1 MSRDWASNTATR
13 PIKRFHSLPEADGRG
28 PVKHSRPMPTKHRR
42 HTRPCCTAGSPM
54 CGLYRKGA
62 ASPGTQWSAGDND
75 EGHTRAK
82 RDRMSAADA
91 ERPQRVA
98 KQARMQPSQTT
109 TSQRRK
115 RKAQTRVQRQPT
127 WKLRPARLLVH
138 PLLLQNKLALLVLLR
153 FLVGLQVFP
162 PNNLVANNAHNV
174 RDCMHAR

>member
-1 MSRDWASNTATR
+1 
-13 PIKRFHSLPEADGRG
+13 
-28 PVKHSRPMPTKHRR
+28 
-42 HTRPCCTAGSPM
+42 M

-98 KQARMQPSQTT
+98 KQARMHPNQPT

-115 RKAQTRVQRQPT
+115 RK
-127 WKLRPARLLVH
+127 
-138 PLLLQNKLALLVLLR
+138 
-153 FLVGLQVFP
+153 G
-162 PNNLVANNAHNV
+162 PNACSEAANVEATSSQAPCPSVASPK
-174 RDCMHAR
+174 